1 MFNHNI
7 RIFGVVF
14 GLHQAL
20 KEIFCS
26 LTAKCSTMFV
36 SHSLCLLFGVA
47 RMTQD
52 GKNCEPENINS
63 ELINTP

>member
-36 SHSLCLLFGVA
+36 SHSLCLFGVA

-52 GKNCEPENINS
+52 GKNCKLEIMNS